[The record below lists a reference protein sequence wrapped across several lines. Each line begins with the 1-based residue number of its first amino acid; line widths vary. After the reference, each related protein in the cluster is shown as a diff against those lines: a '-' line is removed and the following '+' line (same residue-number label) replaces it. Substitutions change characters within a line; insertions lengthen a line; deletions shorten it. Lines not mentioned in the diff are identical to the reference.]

1 MADVPRQLPR
11 LRLLATGGTIA
22 GAAPST
28 TQVVGYDPAVT
39 AVGALLAAVPAL
51 AQVAHITGEQVA
63 QVASHDLDTPTLL
76 ALARRVNAVLADGAC
91 DGVLI
96 THGTNTLDETAYFL
110 NLVVKSSRPVVL
122 VGAMRPGTA
131 LSADGPMNLYR
142 AAVVAGCPQAHGRG
156 VMLVMNDQILAA
168 RDLHKRD
175 TMTVDAFH
183 APLFGVLGL
192 VVDDTAHFYKTAA
205 RRHTTTSAFD
215 IDGLDS
221 LPRVDIVMGHTDDA
235 RTTIDACVAAGAE
248 GIVLAGS
255 GAGAVSAAMA
265 AGVRDAVARG
275 LVVVRTPRGA
285 HGIVTR
291 NMAFNDDAHGTVAG
305 DTLSAP
311 KARMLLRLALTRTR
325 DARAVQRLFDS
336 H

>member
-1 MADVPRQLPR
+1 MPDRLPR
-11 LRLLATGGTIA
+11 LHLLATGGTIA
-22 GAAPST
+22 GAGPST
-28 TQVVGYDPAVT
+28 TKLVGYDPAVT

-51 AQVAHITGEQVA
+51 AQVAQITGEQFA

-76 ALARRVNAVLADGAC
+76 ALARRVNAVLANDAC

-110 NLVVKSSRPVVL
+110 NLVVKSSKPVVL
-122 VGAMRPGTA
+122 VGAMRPATA

-142 AAVVAGCPQAHGRG
+142 ATVVAGCPQAHSRG

-168 RDLHKRD
+168 RDLHKCD

-215 IDGLDS
+215 INGLDS
-221 LPRVDIVMGHTDDA
+221 LPRVDMVMGHTDDA
-235 RTTIDACVAAGAE
+235 RTTIDACVTAGAE

-255 GAGAVSAAMA
+255 GAGAVSTAMA

-275 LVVVRTPRGA
+275 VVVVRTPRGA

-311 KARMLLRLALTRTR
+311 KARMLLRLALTQTR
-325 DARAVQRLFDS
+325 DALAVQRLFDS